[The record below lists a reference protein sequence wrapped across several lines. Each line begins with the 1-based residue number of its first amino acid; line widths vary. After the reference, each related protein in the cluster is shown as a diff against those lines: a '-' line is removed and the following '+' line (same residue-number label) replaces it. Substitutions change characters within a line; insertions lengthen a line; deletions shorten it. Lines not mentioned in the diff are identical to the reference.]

1 MHDFIK
7 TIFYWFQQAI
17 PFAAFGLAGGVV
29 ILFLLNW
36 KCRREG
42 KNFPKGQAAAIL
54 LLVCYLGGLA
64 AVTFMNRMDG
74 MRTGFQLYPLLAF
87 WEAWNSFTLQTW
99 LNPLLNIAMFIPL
112 GVFLPLAARSLRRWY
127 RMLLMGAGISL
138 GIELLQYIL
147 GRGQADIDDLIC
159 NTLGAMLGYCCCLFF
174 VSLARKRWKI
184 AGIYA
189 SFPILCVVVFA
200 GVFLTYH
207 LQPYGNLADAP
218 IYAADTKGV
227 KWVQACE
234 LSDEPGPSGVYWV
247 EPLTKEKCDRF
258 AEEFLKKQ
266 GAEIDSGIPDIA
278 YYDNIAF
285 YSDHHTYSLIVSY
298 KDRSYEYT
306 DYRVDS
312 DLRFSESGGQ
322 ISEEELR
329 AAVEKLGI
337 QIPGA
342 AEFSVVDAERGTYAF
357 TANSVMEGNQLINGE
372 LTCQVAGGGILY
384 EVDNALSISELYG
397 DASVISPHEA
407 YERLCAGNFSWRDV
421 PAFNHLSPRNARV
434 IACDLGYITDSKGFR
449 QPVYYFTISDE
460 HDTDVRGG
468 SAWTTFVPALEE

>member
-1 MHDFIK
+1 
-7 TIFYWFQQAI
+7 
-17 PFAAFGLAGGVV
+17 
-29 ILFLLNW
+29 
-36 KCRREG
+36 
-42 KNFPKGQAAAIL
+42 
-54 LLVCYLGGLA
+54 
-64 AVTFMNRMDG
+64 
-74 MRTGFQLYPLLAF
+74 
-87 WEAWNSFTLQTW
+87 
-99 LNPLLNIAMFIPL
+99 
-112 GVFLPLAARSLRRWY
+112 
-127 RMLLMGAGISL
+127 MGAGISL
-138 GIELLQYIL
+138 GIELLQYML

-189 SFPILCVVVFA
+189 SFPILCVVAFA

-218 IYAADTKGV
+218 IYAADTKEV
-227 KWVQACE
+227 KWVQTCE

-247 EPLTKEKCDRF
+247 EPFTREKCDRF
-258 AEEFLKKQ
+258 TEEFLKKQ

-312 DLRFSESGGQ
+312 ELRFSESGGGQ

-337 QIPGA
+337 QIPEA

-357 TANSVMEGNQLINGE
+357 TANSVIEGDQLIDGE
-372 LTCQVAGGGILY
+372 LTCQVAEGGVLY

-421 PAFNHLSPRNARV
+421 PAFHHLSPRNVRV

-460 HDTDVRGG
+460 HDTDVRSG